1 MGIVIAMCIAVILGI
16 LFGIFMGIACEN
28 GFIGFFFAFGGAF
41 CFPVILFLLLM
52 IIGGVGMIFIPPTPV
67 EEVNIIEFD
76 ALSDTMATEG
86 CIYMGHG
93 TIDSEF
99 RYYYAN
105 LVETDAGLEYQINY
119 VEDCKIIIIPENET
133 PRIEETTVHYKQSFY
148 EAVFGYMDHYT
159 IIYLP
164 QSAVSLSYSVDL
176 E

>member
-1 MGIVIAMCIAVILGI
+1 MVIAMGIAVILGI
-16 LFGIFMGIACEN
+16 LFGIFMGIVYEDEFV
-28 GFIGFFFAFGGAF
+28 GFIFTFGGAI
-41 CFPVILFLLLM
+41 CFPLILLL
-52 IIGGVGMIFIPPTPV
+52 ILTLFAGIGMIFIPPTPV

-86 CIYMGHG
+86 RVYMGRG

-105 LVETDAGLEYQINY
+105 LVETNAGLEYQINY

-133 PRIEETTVHYKQSFY
+133 PRIEETTIHYEQSFY